1 MMAGICINRIMGEIL
16 SRTIGVFLLGRQS
29 SKDIRLR
36 RRGVVRRVVH
46 LLSVFAFLPFFF
58 VFGWFFSSV
67 FGWERMFVLDGRVR
81 RGVEGIK
88 RSRMERERVG
98 VCGGRRKFLI

>member
-16 SRTIGVFLLGRQS
+16 SRRIGVFLLGRQP

-46 LLSVFAFLPFFF
+46 LLPRSALLPFL
-58 VFGWFFSSV
+58 GWSFPQFWDEK
-67 FGWERMFVLDGRVR
+67 GWLRWESERSN
-81 RGVEGIK
+81 K
-88 RSRMERERVG
+88 EREVKGESEKVG
-98 VCGGRRKFLI
+98 VCGE